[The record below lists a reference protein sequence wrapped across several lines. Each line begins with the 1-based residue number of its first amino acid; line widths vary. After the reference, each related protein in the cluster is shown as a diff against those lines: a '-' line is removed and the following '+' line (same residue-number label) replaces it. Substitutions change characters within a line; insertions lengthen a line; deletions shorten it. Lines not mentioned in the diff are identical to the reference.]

1 MQIGELVV
9 MLHGETLCR
18 RIGARR
24 FLVAALSAAMMIL
37 TAWSVAFAMEAK
49 QFQEEFR
56 KNEEAF
62 KQKYIGKPVT
72 VTGTVSIISLAPAR
86 DSGPGSGPAIGLMDI
101 DKGEWDVIYCYLSDA
116 DKARAM
122 SLSKGQRITVTGTFL
137 RANVAGLHIDPCS
150 YQ

>member
-1 MQIGELVV
+1 MFYGEALGKRNYGRRWLITALGAVAVV
-9 MLHGETLCR
+9 FVTGLG
-18 RIGARR
+18 
-24 FLVAALSAAMMIL
+24 
-37 TAWSVAFAMEAK
+37 AFAMEAK
-49 QFQEEFR
+49 QFQDEFR

-72 VTGTVSIISLAPAR
+72 ITGTVSIISLAPAR
-86 DSGPGSGPAIGLMDI
+86 DSGPGSGPAIGLKDI
-101 DKGEWDVIYCYLSDA
+101 DKGEWDVISCYLNDA
-116 DKARAM
+116 DKARAL